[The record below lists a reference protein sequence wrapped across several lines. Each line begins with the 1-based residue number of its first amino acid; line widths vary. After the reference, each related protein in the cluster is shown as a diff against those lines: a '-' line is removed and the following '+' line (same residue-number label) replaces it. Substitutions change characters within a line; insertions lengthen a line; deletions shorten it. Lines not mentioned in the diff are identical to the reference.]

1 MLIASKK
8 PIWSCDRQLLAVLQ
22 AQNSTKHIQ
31 KQMGFRNVMKCAP
44 CAPYGRHIAVAE
56 HARADDS
63 HHLTRTCFFVFAFVL
78 PGFCSSFLHVFTLQG
93 HRRCTYQSVH
103 SWCIG
108 ALGLR
113 CRCCRTWTMEGQTI
127 PQSASNEQTLLNKWE
142 GKHFDYISALT
153 SLNSLADLHFKK
165 RPQIQELCR
174 AVATTAV
181 LCEISLSVSMEPAAT
196 SPQLASLRSR
206 PFGRTML
213 SKHNPQRCLLPH
225 YQLHTIEQA
234 VSQQAKTSHS
244 ASKNILCWSVLR
256 VFFANYLSKG
266 FQTHTHTDWYEKHLA
281 ASSLISMIFWRACSE
296 TVVQCCWTAAQN
308 RTGFSSFLWE
318 KVSLMF
324 SLVDL
329 LQIPVSIMDQL
340 MLRW

>member
-93 HRRCTYQSVH
+93 HRRCTYQSAH

-113 CRCCRTWTMEGQTI
+113 CRCCRTWTMEGQTV
-127 PQSASNEQTLLNKWE
+127 PQSASTEQTLLNKW

-174 AVATTAV
+174 AVATV
-181 LCEISLSVSMEPAAT
+181 
-196 SPQLASLRSR
+196 RD
-206 PFGRTML
+206 
-213 SKHNPQRCLLPH
+213 
-225 YQLHTIEQA
+225 
-234 VSQQAKTSHS
+234 
-244 ASKNILCWSVLR
+244 LR
-256 VFFANYLSKG
+256 VCVNG
-266 FQTHTHTDWYEKHLA
+266 
-281 ASSLISMIFWRACSE
+281 ACSNLSS
-296 TVVQCCWTAAQN
+296 TSITSLPTFRQN
-308 RTGFSSFLWE
+308 HAFKT
-318 KVSLMF
+318 
-324 SLVDL
+324 
-329 LQIPVSIMDQL
+329 
-340 MLRW
+340 